1 MQKHIHVV
9 DIHSGVIQFI
19 FTLSADDAKDYEYIK
34 LYGTKYLDEY
44 ISFAESRINQIT
56 PQSQFKEVS
65 TYTLEPK
72 LLANDKNIIII
83 KYGIIGAVLGTII
96 GVVIVF
102 LISIRNEKMVDP
114 GFLYI
119 LSALLLILTIGLI
132 YFFKG
137 DVLQP
142 GILMSMTMLL
152 SSILAALNID
162 RWQLQFSMSSTIVL
176 FMAILS
182 FACGNLAACK
192 IAFYRQPISPI
203 LTVKYYK
210 ANKLIFFLFDNEYFG
225 DV

>member
-1 MQKHIHVV
+1 MLLIF
-9 DIHSGVIQFI
+9 IRGLIQFI

-102 LISIRNEKMVDP
+102 LISIRNEKN
-114 GFLYI
+114 G
-119 LSALLLILTIGLI
+119 
-132 YFFKG
+132 
-137 DVLQP
+137 
-142 GILMSMTMLL
+142 
-152 SSILAALNID
+152 
-162 RWQLQFSMSSTIVL
+162 
-176 FMAILS
+176 
-182 FACGNLAACK
+182 
-192 IAFYRQPISPI
+192 
-203 LTVKYYK
+203 
-210 ANKLIFFLFDNEYFG
+210 
-225 DV
+225 

>member
-1 MQKHIHVV
+1 MQSVKFGVFIDTLKSKFIYIILLAIIFSLGLVIEKTFFTDYVIQSTRFYTEKTIKIEYNQPLMFNNSLDYGTFLKSYSEIDLFLKQSENRFDYKKINSDWDKLTEIQKVEWLQKHIHVV

-102 LISIRNEKMVDP
+102 LISIRNEKN
-114 GFLYI
+114 G
-119 LSALLLILTIGLI
+119 
-132 YFFKG
+132 
-137 DVLQP
+137 
-142 GILMSMTMLL
+142 
-152 SSILAALNID
+152 
-162 RWQLQFSMSSTIVL
+162 
-176 FMAILS
+176 
-182 FACGNLAACK
+182 
-192 IAFYRQPISPI
+192 
-203 LTVKYYK
+203 
-210 ANKLIFFLFDNEYFG
+210 
-225 DV
+225 

>member
-1 MQKHIHVV
+1 MQSVKFGVFIDTLKSKFIYIILLAIIFSLGLVIEKTFFTDYVIQSTRFHTGKTIKIEYNQPLMFNNSLDYGTFLKSYSEIDLFLKQSENRFDYKKINSDWDKLTEIQKVEWLQKHIHVV

-102 LISIRNEKMVDP
+102 LISIRNEKN
-114 GFLYI
+114 G
-119 LSALLLILTIGLI
+119 
-132 YFFKG
+132 
-137 DVLQP
+137 
-142 GILMSMTMLL
+142 
-152 SSILAALNID
+152 
-162 RWQLQFSMSSTIVL
+162 
-176 FMAILS
+176 
-182 FACGNLAACK
+182 
-192 IAFYRQPISPI
+192 
-203 LTVKYYK
+203 
-210 ANKLIFFLFDNEYFG
+210 
-225 DV
+225 

>member
-1 MQKHIHVV
+1 MQSVKFGVFIDTLKSKFIYIILLAIIFSLGLVIEKTFFTDYVIQSTRFHTEKAIKIEYNQPLMFNNSLDYGTFLKSYSEIDLFLKQSENRFDYKKINSDWDKLTEIQKVEWLQKHIHVV

-102 LISIRNEKMVDP
+102 LISIRNEKN
-114 GFLYI
+114 G
-119 LSALLLILTIGLI
+119 
-132 YFFKG
+132 
-137 DVLQP
+137 
-142 GILMSMTMLL
+142 
-152 SSILAALNID
+152 
-162 RWQLQFSMSSTIVL
+162 
-176 FMAILS
+176 
-182 FACGNLAACK
+182 
-192 IAFYRQPISPI
+192 
-203 LTVKYYK
+203 
-210 ANKLIFFLFDNEYFG
+210 
-225 DV
+225 

>member
-1 MQKHIHVV
+1 MQSVKFGVFIDTLKSKFIYIILLAIIFSLGLVIEKTFFTDYVIQSTRFHTKKTIKIEYNQPLMFNNSLDYGTFLKSYSEIDLFLKQSENRFDYKKINSDWDKLTEIQKVEWLQKHIHVV

-19 FTLSADDAKDYEYIK
+19 FILSADDAKDYEYIK

-102 LISIRNEKMVDP
+102 LISIRNEKN
-114 GFLYI
+114 G
-119 LSALLLILTIGLI
+119 
-132 YFFKG
+132 
-137 DVLQP
+137 
-142 GILMSMTMLL
+142 
-152 SSILAALNID
+152 
-162 RWQLQFSMSSTIVL
+162 
-176 FMAILS
+176 
-182 FACGNLAACK
+182 
-192 IAFYRQPISPI
+192 
-203 LTVKYYK
+203 
-210 ANKLIFFLFDNEYFG
+210 
-225 DV
+225 

>member
-1 MQKHIHVV
+1 MQSVKFGVFIDTLKSKFIYIILLAIIFSLGLVIEKTFFTDYVIQSTRFYTEKTIKIEYNQPLMFNNSLDYGTFLKSYSEIDLFLKQSENRFDYKKINSDWDKLTEIQKVEWLQKYIHVV

-102 LISIRNEKMVDP
+102 LISIRNEKN
-114 GFLYI
+114 G
-119 LSALLLILTIGLI
+119 
-132 YFFKG
+132 
-137 DVLQP
+137 
-142 GILMSMTMLL
+142 
-152 SSILAALNID
+152 
-162 RWQLQFSMSSTIVL
+162 
-176 FMAILS
+176 
-182 FACGNLAACK
+182 
-192 IAFYRQPISPI
+192 
-203 LTVKYYK
+203 
-210 ANKLIFFLFDNEYFG
+210 
-225 DV
+225 

>member
-1 MQKHIHVV
+1 MQSVKFGVFIDTLKSKFIYIILLAIIFSLGLVIEKTFFTDYVIQSTRFYTEKTIKIEYNQPLMFNNSLDYGTFLKSYSEIDLFLKQSANRFDYKKINSDWDKLTEIQKVEWLQKHIHVV

-102 LISIRNEKMVDP
+102 LISIRNEKN
-114 GFLYI
+114 G
-119 LSALLLILTIGLI
+119 
-132 YFFKG
+132 
-137 DVLQP
+137 
-142 GILMSMTMLL
+142 
-152 SSILAALNID
+152 
-162 RWQLQFSMSSTIVL
+162 
-176 FMAILS
+176 
-182 FACGNLAACK
+182 
-192 IAFYRQPISPI
+192 
-203 LTVKYYK
+203 
-210 ANKLIFFLFDNEYFG
+210 
-225 DV
+225 

>member
-1 MQKHIHVV
+1 MMQSVKFGVFIDTLKSKFIYIILLAIIFSLGLVIEKTFFTDYVIQSTRFYTEKTIKIEYNQPLMFNNSLDYGTFLKSYSEIDLFLKQSENRFDYKKINSDWDKLTEIQKVEWLQKHIHVV

-102 LISIRNEKMVDP
+102 LISIRNEKN
-114 GFLYI
+114 G
-119 LSALLLILTIGLI
+119 
-132 YFFKG
+132 
-137 DVLQP
+137 
-142 GILMSMTMLL
+142 
-152 SSILAALNID
+152 
-162 RWQLQFSMSSTIVL
+162 
-176 FMAILS
+176 
-182 FACGNLAACK
+182 
-192 IAFYRQPISPI
+192 
-203 LTVKYYK
+203 
-210 ANKLIFFLFDNEYFG
+210 
-225 DV
+225 

>member
-1 MQKHIHVV
+1 MQSVKFGVFIDTLKSKFIYIILLAIIFSLGLVIEKIFFTDYVIQSTRFHTEKTIKIEYNQPLMFNNSLDYGTFLKSYSEIDLFLKQSENRFDYKKINSDWDKLTEIQKVEWLQKHIHVV

-102 LISIRNEKMVDP
+102 LISIRNEKN
-114 GFLYI
+114 G
-119 LSALLLILTIGLI
+119 
-132 YFFKG
+132 
-137 DVLQP
+137 
-142 GILMSMTMLL
+142 
-152 SSILAALNID
+152 
-162 RWQLQFSMSSTIVL
+162 
-176 FMAILS
+176 
-182 FACGNLAACK
+182 
-192 IAFYRQPISPI
+192 
-203 LTVKYYK
+203 
-210 ANKLIFFLFDNEYFG
+210 
-225 DV
+225 

>member
-1 MQKHIHVV
+1 MQSVKFGVFIDTLKSKFIYIILLAIIFSLGLVIEKTFFTDYVIQSTRFHTEKTIKIEYNQPLMFNNSLDYGTFLKSYSEIDLFLKQSENRFDYKKINSDWDKLTEIQKVEWLQKH
-9 DIHSGVIQFI
+9 IHSGVIQFI

-102 LISIRNEKMVDP
+102 LISIRNEKN
-114 GFLYI
+114 G
-119 LSALLLILTIGLI
+119 
-132 YFFKG
+132 
-137 DVLQP
+137 
-142 GILMSMTMLL
+142 
-152 SSILAALNID
+152 
-162 RWQLQFSMSSTIVL
+162 
-176 FMAILS
+176 
-182 FACGNLAACK
+182 
-192 IAFYRQPISPI
+192 
-203 LTVKYYK
+203 
-210 ANKLIFFLFDNEYFG
+210 
-225 DV
+225 

>member
-1 MQKHIHVV
+1 MQSVKFGVFIDTLKSKFIYIILLAIIFSLGLVIEKTFFTDYVIQSTRFRTEKTIKIEYNQPLMFNNSLDYGTFLKSYSEIDLFLKQSENRFDYKKINSDWDKLTEIQKVEWLQKHIHVV

-102 LISIRNEKMVDP
+102 LISIRNEKN
-114 GFLYI
+114 G
-119 LSALLLILTIGLI
+119 
-132 YFFKG
+132 
-137 DVLQP
+137 
-142 GILMSMTMLL
+142 
-152 SSILAALNID
+152 
-162 RWQLQFSMSSTIVL
+162 
-176 FMAILS
+176 
-182 FACGNLAACK
+182 
-192 IAFYRQPISPI
+192 
-203 LTVKYYK
+203 
-210 ANKLIFFLFDNEYFG
+210 
-225 DV
+225 

>member
-1 MQKHIHVV
+1 MQSVKFGVFIDTLKSKFIYIILLAIIFSLGLVIEKTFFIDYVIQSTRFYTEKTIKIEYNQPLMFNNSLDYGTFLKSYSEIDLFLKQSENRFDYKKINSDWDKLTEIQKAEWLQKHIHVV

-102 LISIRNEKMVDP
+102 LISIRNEKN
-114 GFLYI
+114 G
-119 LSALLLILTIGLI
+119 
-132 YFFKG
+132 
-137 DVLQP
+137 
-142 GILMSMTMLL
+142 
-152 SSILAALNID
+152 
-162 RWQLQFSMSSTIVL
+162 
-176 FMAILS
+176 
-182 FACGNLAACK
+182 
-192 IAFYRQPISPI
+192 
-203 LTVKYYK
+203 
-210 ANKLIFFLFDNEYFG
+210 
-225 DV
+225 

>member
-1 MQKHIHVV
+1 MFNNSLDYGTFLKSYSEIDLFLKQSENRFDYKKINSDWDKLTEIQKVEWLQKHIHVV

-96 GVVIVF
+96 
-102 LISIRNEKMVDP
+102 E
-114 GFLYI
+114 
-119 LSALLLILTIGLI
+119 
-132 YFFKG
+132 
-137 DVLQP
+137 
-142 GILMSMTMLL
+142 
-152 SSILAALNID
+152 
-162 RWQLQFSMSSTIVL
+162 W
-176 FMAILS
+176 
-182 FACGNLAACK
+182 
-192 IAFYRQPISPI
+192 
-203 LTVKYYK
+203 
-210 ANKLIFFLFDNEYFG
+210 
-225 DV
+225 

>member
-1 MQKHIHVV
+1 MMQSVKFGVFIDTLKSKFIYIILLAIIFSLGLVIEKIFFTDYVIQSTRFHTEKTIKIEYNQPLMFNNSLDYGTFLKSYSEIDLFLKQSENRFDYKKINSDWDKLTEIQKVEWLQKHIHVV

-102 LISIRNEKMVDP
+102 LISIRNEKN
-114 GFLYI
+114 G
-119 LSALLLILTIGLI
+119 
-132 YFFKG
+132 
-137 DVLQP
+137 
-142 GILMSMTMLL
+142 
-152 SSILAALNID
+152 
-162 RWQLQFSMSSTIVL
+162 
-176 FMAILS
+176 
-182 FACGNLAACK
+182 
-192 IAFYRQPISPI
+192 
-203 LTVKYYK
+203 
-210 ANKLIFFLFDNEYFG
+210 
-225 DV
+225 